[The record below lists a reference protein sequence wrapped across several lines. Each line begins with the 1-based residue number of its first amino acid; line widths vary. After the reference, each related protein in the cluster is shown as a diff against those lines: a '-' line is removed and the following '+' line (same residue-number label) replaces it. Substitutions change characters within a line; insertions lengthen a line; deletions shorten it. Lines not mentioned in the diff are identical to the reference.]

1 MIIVSQNKKLIVN
14 FSNVT
19 QVCISHSKDYKT
31 NYYINF
37 ETMHGIYGELGE
49 YETEERAKRVLQK
62 MLNYCSS
69 KVFYMP
75 NR

>member
-19 QVCISHSKDYKT
+19 QVYIPHSNDCKT
-31 NYYINF
+31 NYCINF
-37 ETMHGIYGELGE
+37 GTMHGVYGELGE

-75 NR
+75 SR